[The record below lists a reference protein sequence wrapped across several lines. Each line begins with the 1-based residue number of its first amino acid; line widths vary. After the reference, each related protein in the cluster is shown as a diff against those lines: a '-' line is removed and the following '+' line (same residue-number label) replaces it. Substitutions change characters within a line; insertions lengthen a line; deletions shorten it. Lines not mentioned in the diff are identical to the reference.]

1 MFKKILYYSVYYLL
15 FSITQ
20 VSYIQSASALEFTVS
35 PFALYE
41 QGQKN
46 IFIDGV
52 RTKYGLGVLGVEID
66 VILGSGFNFWARTGY
81 GYHPKANVSLTV
93 EGREVAVTGPVSGIY
108 LGGAINYL
116 VWAQHGYSVSSELSF
131 VARNVDAPDLVGTA
145 GSRAITGT
153 AVNDFDTID
162 LVVSSEIP
170 INGSTFIKLNGGFS
184 QWNLKTTAV
193 AYAQTG
199 SSGPNSCPCS
209 FTKKI
214 DATSVDP
221 IFGISVNNRNALHNL
236 DLELYSRS
244 LRSKAGTGIIGIEL
258 EYKFTSN

>member
-1 MFKKILYYSVYYLL
+1 MFKKILYYLVYYTL
-15 FSITQ
+15 FVIGP
-20 VSYIQSASALEFTVS
+20 VSFIQSASALEFKVS

-41 QGQKN
+41 QGQEN
-46 IFIDGV
+46 IYIDGV
-52 RTKYGLGVLGVEID
+52 RTKYGLGVLGVE
-66 VILGSGFNFWARTGY
+66 VNSGLTGGFSFWARTGY
-81 GYHPKANVSLTV
+81 GYHPKANVSLSV
-93 EGREVAVTGPVSGIY
+93 EGREVAVTGPVSGVY

-162 LVVSSEIP
+162 LVLSSEIP
-170 INGSTFIKLNGGFS
+170 INEKFILNLNGGLS

-199 SSGPNSCPCS
+199 SSGPISCPCS
-209 FTKKI
+209 FTKRI
-214 DATSVDP
+214 DATSIDP
-221 IFGISVNNRNALHNL
+221 IFAVSINNRNARHNL
-236 DLELYSRS
+236 DFELYSRS
-244 LRSKAGTGIIGIEL
+244 LRSKAGTGIIGVEL
-258 EYKFTSN
+258 EYKFAF

>member
-1 MFKKILYYSVYYLL
+1 MFKKILYYSLYYMLL
-15 FSITQ
+15 LIGQ
-20 VSYIQSASALEFTVS
+20 VSYIQSAAALEFTVS

-41 QGQKN
+41 QGQEN
-46 IFIDGV
+46 IYIDGV

-66 VILGSGFNFWARTGY
+66 AVLGSGFSFWARTGY

-93 EGREVAVTGPVSGIY
+93 EGREVAVTGPVSGVY
-108 LGGAINYL
+108 LGGAFNYL
-116 VWAQHGYSVSSELSF
+116 IWAQNGYSISSELSF

-153 AVNDFDTID
+153 AVNDFNTID
-162 LVVSSEIP
+162 LIVSSEIP
-170 INGSTFIKLNGGFS
+170 INESIFINLSGGFS

-199 SSGPNSCPCS
+199 SSGSFSCPCS
-209 FTKKI
+209 FTKRI
-214 DATSVDP
+214 DSTSIDP
-221 IFGISVNNRNALHNL
+221 IFAISINNRNALHKL

-244 LRSKAGTGIIGIEL
+244 LESKAGTEIIGMEL
-258 EYKFTSN
+258 EYKFAF

>member
-1 MFKKILYYSVYYLL
+1 MFKKILYYLVYYTL
-15 FSITQ
+15 FVIGQ

-41 QGQKN
+41 QGQEN
-46 IFIDGV
+46 IYIDGV

-66 VILGSGFNFWARTGY
+66 TILGSGFSFWARTGY

-93 EGREVAVTGPVSGIY
+93 EGREVAVTGPVSGVY

-162 LVVSSEIP
+162 LVLSSEIP
-170 INGSTFIKLNGGFS
+170 INEKFIINLNGGLS

-199 SSGPNSCPCS
+199 SSGSFSCPCS
-209 FTKKI
+209 FTKRI
-214 DATSVDP
+214 DSTSIDP
-221 IFGISVNNRNALHNL
+221 IFAISINNRNTLHNL

-244 LRSKAGTGIIGIEL
+244 LRSKAGTGIIGMEL
-258 EYKFTSN
+258 EYKFTF